1 MIRLNIRLRAKE
13 RTKNINIAQKA
24 KLPKGEIWLFYIL
37 CRCSDFQ
44 RTAYAVKTYEYQ
56 KGGK

>member
-24 KLPKGEIWLFYIL
+24 KLPKGGNLAFLYL
-37 CRCSDFQ
+37 
-44 RTAYAVKTYEYQ
+44 
-56 KGGK
+56 GGCGEKKMALQYLNL